1 MWLVA
6 FAICILLIPV
16 KDASNEGR
24 YKCYLCFGTGYG
36 LSEREQQRHVAVNTM
51 LLLKLPEQTSKTNKN
66 IYLEHINNRNKLHTM
81 LYQLPFQTSSQRAK
95 LKLIMKTL
103 TCCSLAHWL
112 LRGFFLSLCFLACG
126 YCRTRYERPCCQG
139 KKLHHVLFLH
149 WFRTKCDDLTANTGL
164 FAGFHTCW
172 VAVIA
177 LMLHVPLFVGR
188 SKHTRD

>member
-95 LKLIMKTL
+95 LKIIMKTL
-103 TCCSLAHWL
+103 TCCSLAH
-112 LRGFFLSLCFLACG
+112 
-126 YCRTRYERPCCQG
+126 
-139 KKLHHVLFLH
+139 
-149 WFRTKCDDLTANTGL
+149 
-164 FAGFHTCW
+164 
-172 VAVIA
+172 
-177 LMLHVPLFVGR
+177 
-188 SKHTRD
+188 